1 MRNYSEEWSK
11 VDTPRRSQMIK
22 KTELKGQE
30 NGDSE
35 PPLVHKEV
43 LNFNKSAKKVLH
55 NFFNFDKKKNFN
67 CTIFY
72 IQPTVLGQ
80 RALQKHQTWHEPV
93 DHFIC

>member
-43 LNFNKSAKKVLH
+43 LNFDKSAKKVLH
-55 NFFNFDKKKNFN
+55 NFFNFAIKK
-67 CTIFY
+67 
-72 IQPTVLGQ
+72 L
-80 RALQKHQTWHEPV
+80 
-93 DHFIC
+93 